1 MTPVRPVLK
10 TDVGSAFPGPS
21 RGEGR
26 RTKGRLPSTPLGPG
40 KPASTGGETG
50 SSHIA
55 IRPGAS
61 ADAPA
66 LYALITANLE
76 VGHLLP
82 RTLEDLVQHA
92 HRFLVI
98 VDGGAV
104 IGCGEIAPLSRTVGE
119 IRSLVVDERYRGQGL
134 GSRLIEALRRLARIE
149 EFQTLCAFT
158 HQPTNFVRLGFSIV
172 PHVWLPE
179 KITHD
184 CHTCPL
190 FRQCGQYAM
199 WYALQPVAV
208 ARPML
213 VSNEASRL
221 EALAR
226 PLTARV

>member
-1 MTPVRPVLK
+1 MRP
-10 TDVGSAFPGPS
+10 A
-21 RGEGR
+21 
-26 RTKGRLPSTPLGPG
+26 GPG
-40 KPASTGGETG
+40 GATGTG
-50 SSHIA
+50 PIA
-55 IRPGAS
+55 TRPGTA

-66 LYALITANLE
+66 LYALITTNLE

-82 RTLEDLVQHA
+82 RTLDDLVQHA

-98 VDGGAV
+98 TDRDEVV
-104 IGCGEIAPLSRTVGE
+104 GCGEIAPLSRTVAE

-149 EFQTLCAFT
+149 EFETLCAFT
-158 HQPTNFVRLGFSIV
+158 HQPANFVRLGFSIV

-184 CHTCPL
+184 CHACPL
-190 FRQCGQYAM
+190 FRKCGQYAM

-226 PLTARV
+226 PLSARI

>member
-1 MTPVRPVLK
+1 MSGPDP
-10 TDVGSAFPGPS
+10 SA
-21 RGEGR
+21 
-26 RTKGRLPSTPLGPG
+26 
-40 KPASTGGETG
+40 
-50 SSHIA
+50 
-55 IRPGAS
+55 
-61 ADAPA
+61 
-66 LYALITANLE
+66 
-76 VGHLLP
+76 
-82 RTLEDLVQHA
+82 HA

-98 VDGGAV
+98 VDRGLV
-104 IGCGEIAPLSRTVGE
+104 IGCGEIAPLSRTVAE

-190 FRQCGQYAM
+190 FRTCGQYAM

-208 ARPML
+208 ARPMI
-213 VSNEASRL
+213 VSSEASRL

-226 PLTARV
+226 PMTARV

>member
-1 MTPVRPVLK
+1 MTPVR
-10 TDVGSAFPGPS
+10 
-21 RGEGR
+21 R
-26 RTKGRLPSTPLGPG
+26 RSTGPG
-40 KPASTGGETG
+40 AAASGDRAAPAST
-50 SSHIA
+50 IA
-55 IRPGAS
+55 VRPGTS

-82 RTLEDLVQHA
+82 RSLEDLVQHA

-98 VDGGAV
+98 VDRSAV
-104 IGCGEIAPLSRTVGE
+104 IGCGEIAPLSRTVAE

-184 CHTCPL
+184 CHACPL

-208 ARPML
+208 VRPML
-213 VSNEASRL
+213 VSNEVSRL

-226 PLTARV
+226 PMSARV

>member
-1 MTPVRPVLK
+1 MTR
-10 TDVGSAFPGPS
+10 A
-21 RGEGR
+21 EGR
-26 RTKGRLPSTPLGPG
+26 LTP
-40 KPASTGGETG
+40 AAAGGETG
-50 SSHIA
+50 SGPIA
-55 IRPGAS
+55 IRPGTS

-66 LYALITANLE
+66 LFSLITANLE

-92 HRFLVI
+92 HRFLVV
-98 VDGGAV
+98 VDRGMV
-104 IGCGEIAPLSRTVGE
+104 IGCGEIAPLSRTVAE
-119 IRSLVVDERYRGQGL
+119 IRSLVIDERYRGQGL

-158 HQPTNFVRLGFSIV
+158 HSPANFVRLGFSIV

-179 KITHD
+179 KIAHD

-190 FRQCGQYAM
+190 FRACGQYAM

-208 ARPML
+208 ARPMP

-221 EALAR
+221 QALAR
-226 PLTARV
+226 PVSARV

>member
-1 MTPVRPVLK
+1 V
-10 TDVGSAFPGPS
+10 AA
-21 RGEGR
+21 
-26 RTKGRLPSTPLGPG
+26 
-40 KPASTGGETG
+40 PAAA
-50 SSHIA
+50 IA
-55 IRPGAS
+55 IRPGTS

-98 VDGGAV
+98 VDRGAV
-104 IGCGEIAPLSRTVGE
+104 IGCGEIAPLSRTVAE

-199 WYALQPVAV
+199 WYALQAVAV